1 MTKTVSPLKNK
12 DKLAKAIKDSKSR
25 REILEKMGLRAAGG
39 NYKSLK
45 QASIQFGFSLPYGEQ
60 GFRPA
65 LTNEIIFVEN
75 STFNNRTALKKR
87 LYALGVKKE
96 CASCGQGPEWN
107 GKPLTLQ
114 LDHINGVHNDNRI
127 ENLAIVCPNCHSQT
141 DTFAGKNSRNQKE
154 GFVIKPKKKCLECS
168 SPITRQAA
176 YCIDCSP
183 SIRYGTKTKYP
194 DIKTIIEEVKMKGY
208 VSYGKELGVSD
219 NAIRKHLRRNG
230 ITNLPKRILSKT

>member
-60 GFRPA
+60 GFGPA
-65 LTNEIIFVEN
+65 LTNEIVFVEN

-141 DTFAGKNSRNQKE
+141 DTFAGKNFRNQKR
-154 GFVIKPKKKCLECS
+154 VLLLN
-168 SPITRQAA
+168 Q
-176 YCIDCSP
+176 
-183 SIRYGTKTKYP
+183 
-194 DIKTIIEEVKMKGY
+194 
-208 VSYGKELGVSD
+208 
-219 NAIRKHLRRNG
+219 
-230 ITNLPKRILSKT
+230 KRTVLNVVHP